1 MSSIGKTAGRDDENS
16 AAGEA
21 GGLAHAEE
29 DRRIGS
35 RIRILRKERKLSIE
49 RLSEES
55 GLSVGM
61 LSQLERGLTT
71 PSVRSLRVL
80 GAALDVPIS
89 WFFTPTHSDDPAE
102 SGYIVRR
109 GSRGALTLTPSG
121 IYKELLT
128 PEGPGLIELYELS
141 VKPGGTSGSE
151 FYSHRGEKAGVV
163 IAGTLRLW
171 LDNEPHIL
179 NEGDSFRFPSEIAH
193 RFENQGGGSA
203 RVIWVVASVK
213 NEPQT

>member
-1 MSSIGKTAGRDDENS
+1 MSSIGKTAGREPES
-16 AAGEA
+16 GAAGEA
-21 GGLAHAEE
+21 GGMHAEE

-35 RIRILRKERKLSIE
+35 RIRVLRKERKLSIE

-102 SGYIVRR
+102 SEYIVRR

-171 LDNEPHIL
+171 LDNEPHVL
-179 NEGDSFRFPSEIAH
+179 NEGDSFRFPSDIAH

-213 NEPQT
+213 GEPHT